1 MTLDIFNFSQAF
13 EISWIKINVL
23 LNPLTPCESKS
34 YFNTSISNFHLV
46 KGRGRRRFS
55 FGSDMD
61 QMEMDI
67 VDGIED
73 IASLEEK
80 KAKLEEVT
88 ASMVELTERQRRWTI
103 KASKVEEEWNE
114 TLEERRKMRIEMGD
128 LILNLHTVD
137 SKFGIQV
144 F

>member
-1 MTLDIFNFSQAF
+1 MS
-13 EISWIKINVL
+13 VL

-34 YFNTSISNFHLV
+34 YFNTLISNFHSASF
-46 KGRGRRRFS
+46 GEGARFS

-61 QMEMDI
+61 QMDMDI

-88 ASMVELTERQRRWTI
+88 ASMVELTERQRRWKI
-103 KASKVEEEWNE
+103 RASKVEEEWNE

-128 LILNLHTVD
+128 LILNLHNVT

-144 F
+144 FSENI

>member
-1 MTLDIFNFSQAF
+1 MTLSILTKLKMS
-13 EISWIKINVL
+13 VL

-34 YFNTSISNFHLV
+34 YFKYFNVKFFIQHHLV

-103 KASKVEEEWNE
+103 RASKVEEEWNE
-114 TLEERRKMRIEMGD
+114 TLEERRKMRTEMGD

>member
-1 MTLDIFNFSQAF
+1 M
-13 EISWIKINVL
+13 
-23 LNPLTPCESKS
+23 
-34 YFNTSISNFHLV
+34 

-61 QMEMDI
+61 QMDMDI

-114 TLEERRKMRIEMGD
+114 TLEERRKMRTEMGD
-128 LILNLHTVD
+128 LIMNLHNVT

-144 F
+144 LRENILV

>member
-1 MTLDIFNFSQAF
+1 M
-13 EISWIKINVL
+13 
-23 LNPLTPCESKS
+23 
-34 YFNTSISNFHLV
+34 

-128 LILNLHTVD
+128 LILHLHTVD